1 MKNVDAQ
8 IKKFT
13 VRVYGIWIND
23 HKILLSKEK
32 INDFSFIQF
41 PGGGVEPGEGI
52 LDALKREFIEETGVE
67 IETWQHFY
75 TTDFLQRNA
84 FDPTE
89 QLISVYYKVNCL
101 NNPLFYEKDEST
113 YEQTKTLELIWHP
126 LSTLNPNLLT
136 FEDDKNVCNILLD
149 NIQS

>member
-1 MKNVDAQ
+1 MKKDDAQ
-8 IKKFT
+8 IEKFT
-13 VRVYGIWIND
+13 VRVYGIWISD
-23 HKILLSKEK
+23 HKILLSKER
-32 INDFSFIQF
+32 INDFSFTQF

-52 LDALKREFIEETGVE
+52 LDALKRELIEETGVE
-67 IETWQHFY
+67 IETCQHFY

-113 YEQTKTLELIWHP
+113 SEQTKTLELIWHP

-136 FEDDKNVCNILLD
+136 FEDDKKVCNILLD

>member
-1 MKNVDAQ
+1 MKKDDAQ
-8 IKKFT
+8 IEKFT

-23 HKILLSKEK
+23 QKILLSKEK

-113 YEQTKTLELIWHP
+113 SEQTKSIELIWHP
-126 LSTLNPNLLT
+126 LSTLNPNMLT
-136 FEDDKNVCNILLD
+136 FEDDKKVYNILLD
-149 NIQS
+149 NIQA